1 MNSIAQ
7 ALSSGYSVK
16 KILEFLGRSHP
27 ALALKINAG
36 IAAGHTLEK
45 ILYFIEGAGEKA
57 SKILSGENG
66 GENNLYKKSQSV
78 HPGLKTGFKI
88 LAGATTAAAAGIA
101 GITGMAGRGA
111 AVRASQILPALAPQ
125 GQLPGPAAQA
135 PIGNI
140 SPLPQNPAVP
150 QAPNPTPL
158 PQNPAVP
165 QAPNPTPL
173 PQNPTVPQAPNPTPL
188 PMNMTPGQQI
198 NAGAGQTNPNQM
210 AQAAQAMPQQMPP
223 IDSESIIN
231 QMGLK
236 YKLINLQNAG
246 NDPSQ
251 IAAGLEIQ
259 LNPNQKK
266 WLKSQTQMPL
276 SEIVKDYIQKQ
287 GNQPQVNAQNTQIQ
301 PENTP
306 IQVQESKI
314 EPEKPQKIEKG
325 SEVLTPNGIGHV
337 KGTDS
342 KGLIVE
348 SEGKAH
354 RIPHEEAISSPLPEK
369 DMAELYTELVNKIP
383 ESERSSMINVAGYDP
398 NHNEFIFM
406 PHDGALYVY
415 KDIPEEFAQK
425 IQQALFQAKT
435 TGSNFYGAWSQGEE
449 SRGAGLSALIR
460 ELQKLYGGKG
470 KEYVRKYE
478 KVYDFFALPKAAVK
492 AKEKKEREERKKR
505 K

>member
-45 ILYFIEGAGEKA
+45 ILYFIGGAGEKA

-140 SPLPQNPAVP
+140 SPLPQNPA
-150 QAPNPTPL
+150 
-158 PQNPAVP
+158 
-165 QAPNPTPL
+165 
-173 PQNPTVPQAPNPTPL
+173 VPQAPNPTPL

>member
-45 ILYFIEGAGEKA
+45 ILYFIGGAGEKA

-140 SPLPQNPAVP
+140 SPLPQNPS
-150 QAPNPTPL
+150 
-158 PQNPAVP
+158 
-165 QAPNPTPL
+165 
-173 PQNPTVPQAPNPTPL
+173 VPQAPNPTPL